1 MVAHLTRQP
10 PLKATYRSSFPG
22 AADSDRVAI
31 SQRYDHY
38 EERSHCVDYFVSV
51 YGYNPLLYS
60 QYRADSVLFQ
70 TRLPPDAHKC
80 YRYV

>member
-22 AADSDRVAI
+22 APDSDRVAI

-38 EERSHCVDYFVSV
+38 EERTHCVDYFVSV
-51 YGYNPLLYS
+51 YGYNP
-60 QYRADSVLFQ
+60 
-70 TRLPPDAHKC
+70 
-80 YRYV
+80 